1 MTAPALIITDHAED
15 RYKSR
20 SGLPRRTVTKS
31 AGRAMAHGITA
42 DDAAGMLRR
51 YLQSRENGTA
61 IAYCGMV
68 YIFSGP
74 TLVTVY
80 PLPKTLRKLAAKMQA
95 KKKAAVTLSES
106 V

>member
-51 YLQSRENGTA
+51 YLLSRENGTA

-68 YIFSGP
+68 WIFSGP

-80 PLPKTLRKLAAKMQA
+80 PIPAKLRKIAAKLQR
-95 KKKAAVTLSES
+95 KKRVKETECKI
-106 V
+106 

>member
-15 RYKSR
+15 RFRRR
-20 SGLPRRTVTKS
+20 SGLPRRVVTKS
-31 AGRAMAHGITA
+31 AELAVLHGITA
-42 DDAAGMLRR
+42 DEAAGMLRR

-80 PLPKTLRKLAAKMQA
+80 PIPAKLRKIAAKLQQR
-95 KKKAAVTLSES
+95 KKAGL
-106 V
+106 

>member
-31 AGRAMAHGITA
+31 AGRAMENGITA

-51 YLQSRENGTA
+51 YLQSRENGQA

-74 TLVTVY
+74 TLITCY
-80 PLPKTLRKLAAKMQA
+80 PLPHNLRKTAAKLQRM
-95 KKKAAVTLSES
+95 KKAR
-106 V
+106 